1 MLTVNIICIGKL
13 KEEYWRRAC
22 AEYEKRLS
30 SFCRLRTIELSE
42 TRAPEHPSPAQI
54 AQAVESE
61 GKLILSKLPSGGAV
75 IPLCIEGKEL
85 NSPELSALL
94 EQYPLEGKSEVTF
107 IIGGSCGLSDAV
119 KQRGSLRLSMS
130 RMTFPHQMARVML
143 LEQIYR
149 AFQIASGGKYH
160 K

>member
-13 KEEYWRRAC
+13 KEEYWRSAC

-54 AQAVESE
+54 AKVVESE

-119 KQRGSLRLSMS
+119 KQRGKPPSVHVADDIS
-130 RMTFPHQMARVML
+130 
-143 LEQIYR
+143 
-149 AFQIASGGKYH
+149 ASNGACDAAGADLQSISDRFRRKVS
-160 K
+160 